1 MFYIYCSPL
10 DDSYHVTIAQKLE
23 TINPIDFFEYD
34 FIGPYTDYDTAEE
47 IAIGEN
53 MPFGE

>member
-10 DDSYHVTIAQKLE
+10 DDFYHVTIAQKLE

-34 FIGPYTDYDTAEE
+34 FIGPFTDYDIAEDL
-47 IAIGEN
+47 AIREN